1 MISQS
6 FHHVWE
12 LINTLT
18 HASSTI
24 QMMADQEIFSCA
36 SNSSFR
42 VLFDNVCNKYHVES
56 NETDDAVSNWN
67 WNDPHTALESS
78 CKIPW
83 MGLAWTEDGRPAGGM
98 VIAAVTGATFL
109 VFSFSFSS
117 FVTDLNTQSFVTGF
131 FPRTVAI
138 RHEAEDTSRGRNKR
152 QLRQNPCERCEFIPC
167 TTTFDSFLFFSL
179 FFDLSCANIC
189 ARVWMEMFVVFFS
202 FFSFSK

>member
-1 MISQS
+1 M
-6 FHHVWE
+6 W
-12 LINTLT
+12 LK
-18 HASSTI
+18 
-24 QMMADQEIFSCA
+24 
-36 SNSSFR
+36 R
-42 VLFDNVCNKYHVES
+42 
-56 NETDDAVSNWN
+56 
-67 WNDPHTALESS
+67 NDPHTALESS

-167 TTTFDSFLFFSL
+167 TTTFDSFLFF
-179 FFDLSCANIC
+179 
-189 ARVWMEMFVVFFS
+189 FFS
-202 FFSFSK
+202 FTVVWMFVRVYEWKCLFVFFFFFKITELTNLNE